1 MSGTKPAPKPRTGPE
16 SDSKA
21 ALRERY
27 EAVIGLEVH
36 AQLKT
41 ESKIFCSCST
51 RFGAAPNT
59 QVCPVCLGLP
69 GVLPV
74 LNERAVAFAVMTGL
88 AVGGRI
94 ATRSVFARK
103 NYFYPDLPKGYQIT
117 QYDRPLCEGG
127 VIEIHVG
134 DLRKRIGLV
143 RIHLEEDAGKSLH
156 PEGKEGIVTTR
167 VDLNRAGVPL
177 IEIVSEPDLRSGGE
191 AHAYLTKL
199 KQILIYLDV
208 CDGNMEEG
216 SLRCDANVSVRPRGA
231 TAFGTKTEIKN
242 LNSFRYV
249 EKAIHYEIDRQIGL
263 IESGGRVVQETL
275 LWDAARNAAET
286 MRSKEEAHDYRYF
299 PEPDLL
305 PLDLAPAWIDRIRGD
320 LPALPDAIRER
331 LTRQHGI
338 PEYDAE
344 VLTETRGLA
353 AYYEEVARRSSQPKL
368 ASNWIMTEV
377 NAVRNKSGQP
387 IEEFP
392 IRADRLGDLVAMI
405 GAGRISGKIAKTL
418 FEQMLTDPGTP
429 EALVEKHGL
438 LPIEDEAAL
447 RALAR
452 EIVVANPGPAA
463 EVRAGKERT
472 FAFLVGQAM
481 KQSRGRAHPEK
492 LQAALRS
499 VLAEGR

>member
-1 MSGTKPAPKPRTGPE
+1 VSEVRPPVAEADP
-16 SDSKA
+16 KA
-21 ALRERY
+21 AARAKY
-27 EAVIGLEVH
+27 EPVIGLEVH

-41 ESKIFCSCST
+41 ASKIFCSCST
-51 RFGAAPNT
+51 EFGARANT

-74 LNERAVAFAVMTGL
+74 LNERAVLFAVMTGL
-88 AVGGRI
+88 AVGSTINR
-94 ATRSVFARK
+94 RSVFARK
-103 NYFYPDLPKGYQIT
+103 NYFYPDLPKGYQIS

-127 VIEIHVG
+127 AVEVLAEG
-134 DLRKRIGLV
+134 VRKRIGLV

-156 PEGKEGIVTTR
+156 PEGKEGVSTTR

-177 IEIVSEPDLRSGGE
+177 IEIVSEPDLRSGAE
-191 AHAYLTKL
+191 AYHYLTKL
-199 KQILIYLDV
+199 KQILVYLDV

-231 TAFGTKTEIKN
+231 KEFGTKTEIKN

-249 EKAIHYEIDRQIGL
+249 EKAIAFEIDRQVA
-263 IESGGRVVQETL
+263 RVEAGERIVQETL
-275 LWDAARNAAET
+275 LWDSARNVAET

-305 PLDLAPAWIDRIRGD
+305 PLDLTPAWIDGVRAT
-320 LPALPDAIRER
+320 LPELPDALRER
-331 LTRQHGI
+331 LVREQGI

-344 VLTETRGLA
+344 VLTETRALA
-353 AYYEEVARRSSQPKL
+353 TYYEEVATRSGQPKL

-377 NAVRNKSGQP
+377 NAVRNKTGQP
-387 IEEFP
+387 IESFP
-392 IRADRLGDLVAMI
+392 IDAGRLGDLVGMI
-405 GAGRISGKIAKTL
+405 AAEKISGKIAKTV
-418 FEQMLTDPGTP
+418 FERMLSEADGP
-429 EALVEKHGL
+429 EAIVQKHGL
-438 LPIEDEAAL
+438 LPIDDEAAL

-452 EIVVANPGPAA
+452 EVLAANPGPAA
-463 EVRAGKERT
+463 EFRGGKEKT

-492 LQAALRS
+492 LQAALRA
-499 VLAEGR
+499 VLSEEA

>member
-1 MSGTKPAPKPRTGPE
+1 MSAAKGAA
-16 SDSKA
+16 SDQGVA
-21 ALRERY
+21 ALARY

-41 ESKIFCSCST
+41 RSKIFCGCST
-51 RFGAAPNT
+51 RFGAPPNT

-74 LNERAVAFAVMTGL
+74 LNERAVRFAVMTGL
-88 AVGGRI
+88 AVGARI
-94 ATRSVFARK
+94 NHRSVFARK
-103 NYFYPDLPKGYQIT
+103 NYFYPDLPKGYQIS

-127 VIEIHVG
+127 EVEIHHEEAH
-134 DLRKRIGLV
+134 KRIGLV

-156 PEGKEGIVTTR
+156 PEGKEGVETTR

-177 IEIVSEPDLRSGGE
+177 IEIVSEPDIRSGAE
-191 AHAYLTKL
+191 AYLYLTKL
-199 KQILIYLDV
+199 KQVLMYLDV

-216 SLRCDANVSVRPRGA
+216 SLRCDANVSVRLKDA
-231 TAFGTKTEIKN
+231 KEFGTKTEIKN

-249 EKAIHYEIDRQIGL
+249 EKAIQFEIARQIGVV
-263 IESGGRVVQETL
+263 ESGGRVTQETL
-275 LWDAARNAAET
+275 LWDSARGVAET

-305 PLDLAPAWIDRIRGD
+305 PLDLEPAWIESVRAE
-320 LPALPDAIRER
+320 LPELPDTLRER
-331 LTRQHGI
+331 LVAAHGI

-344 VLTETRGLA
+344 VLTETRSLA
-353 AYYEEVARRSSQPKL
+353 AYYEEAAAASGQPKL

-377 NAVRNKSGQP
+377 NAIRNKTGQP
-387 IEEFP
+387 IETFP
-392 IRADRLGDLVAMI
+392 IRADRLGAMI
-405 GAGRISGKIAKTL
+405 GMIASGAISGKIAKQL
-418 FEQMLTDPGTP
+418 FELMLSDAAAP
-429 EALVEKHGL
+429 ADLVRRHGL
-438 LPIEDEAAL
+438 APIESEEEL
-447 RALAR
+447 LALAR
-452 EIVVANPGPAA
+452 EVIAANPGPAA
-463 EVRAGKERT
+463 EFRAGKEKT

-499 VLAEGR
+499 ALGGED

>member
-1 MSGTKPAPKPRTGPE
+1 MTKPTVVPDERR
-16 SDSKA
+16 A
-21 ALRERY
+21 AY
-27 EAVIGLEVH
+27 EPVIGLEVH

-41 ESKIFCSCST
+41 QSKIFCGCST
-51 RFGAAPNT
+51 EFGAAANS

-88 AVGGRI
+88 AVG
-94 ATRSVFARK
+94 ATIHPRSIFARK
-103 NYFYPDLPKGYQIT
+103 NYFYPDLPKGYQIS

-127 VIEIHVG
+127 GVEIQAAEG
-134 DLRKRIGLV
+134 RKRIGLV

-156 PEGKEGIVTTR
+156 PEAKAGVTTTR

-177 IEIVSEPDLRSGGE
+177 IEIVSEPDIRSGVE
-191 AHAYLTKL
+191 AYHYLTKL
-199 KQILIYLDV
+199 KQILVYLDV

-216 SLRCDANVSVRPRGA
+216 SLRCDANVSVRPRGQA
-231 TAFGTKTEIKN
+231 AFGTKTEIKN

-249 EKAIHYEIDRQIGL
+249 EKAIAYEIDRQVAL

-275 LWDAARNAAET
+275 LWDSARGVAET

-305 PLDLAPAWIDRIRGD
+305 PIDLDAAWVEGIRAT
-320 LPALPDAIRER
+320 LPELPDALRER
-331 LTRQHGI
+331 LVREQGI

-344 VLTETRGLA
+344 VLTETRALA
-353 AYYEEVARRSSQPKL
+353 AYYEETAARSGQPKL

-377 NAVRNKSGQP
+377 NAVRNKRGDR
-387 IEEFP
+387 IESFP
-392 IRADRLGDLVAMI
+392 IRPDRLGDLIAMI
-405 GAGRISGKIAKTL
+405 ANGRVSGKIAKQL
-418 FEQMLTDPGTP
+418 FELMLSDAAGP
-429 EALVEKHGL
+429 EELVGKHGL
-438 LPIEDEAAL
+438 LPIEDDAAL

-452 EIVVANPGPAA
+452 EILAANPGPTA
-463 EVRAGKERT
+463 EFRAGKEKT

-492 LQAALRS
+492 LQAALRA
-499 VLAEGR
+499 VLGEEPA

>member
-1 MSGTKPAPKPRTGPE
+1 MTKPVAAPDE
-16 SDSKA
+16 
-21 ALRERY
+21 LRVKY
-27 EAVIGLEVH
+27 EPVIGLEVH

-41 ESKIFCSCST
+41 KSKIFCACST
-51 RFGAAPNT
+51 KFGAAPNS

-74 LNERAVAFAVMTGL
+74 LNERAAAFAVMAGL
-88 AVGGRI
+88 AVG
-94 ATRSVFARK
+94 ATIHPRSIFARK
-103 NYFYPDLPKGYQIT
+103 NYFYPDLPKGYQIS

-127 VIEIHVG
+127 SVEIRVG
-134 DLRKRIGLV
+134 DVRKRIGLV

-156 PEGKEGIVTTR
+156 PEGREGVTSTR

-177 IEIVSEPDLRSGGE
+177 IEIVSEPEIRSGAE
-191 AHAYLTKL
+191 AYHYLTKL
-199 KQILIYLDV
+199 KQILVYLDV

-216 SLRCDANVSVRPRGA
+216 SLRCDANVSVRPRGQA
-231 TAFGTKTEIKN
+231 AFGTKTEIKN

-249 EKAIHYEIDRQIGL
+249 EKAIAYEIDRQIAL
-263 IESGGRVVQETL
+263 LESGGRVVQETL
-275 LWDAARNAAET
+275 LWDSARGVAET

-305 PLDLAPAWIDRIRGD
+305 PVDLDDAWVEGIRAM
-320 LPALPDAIRER
+320 LPELPDALRER
-331 LTRQHGI
+331 LVREQGI

-344 VLTETRGLA
+344 VLTETRALA
-353 AYYEEVARRSSQPKL
+353 TYYEETAVRSRQPKL

-377 NAVRNKSGQP
+377 NAVRNKTGDS
-387 IEEFP
+387 IESFP
-392 IRADRLGDLVAMI
+392 VRPDRLGDLVGMVAS
-405 GAGRISGKIAKTL
+405 GRISGKIAKQL
-418 FEQMLTDPGTP
+418 FELMLGDPAGP

-447 RALAR
+447 RALVRDVLA
-452 EIVVANPGPAA
+452 ANAGPAA
-463 EVRAGKERT
+463 EFRAGKEKT

-499 VLAEGR
+499 ALMEDPA

>member
-1 MSGTKPAPKPRTGPE
+1 VSATSPAAVSEAR
-16 SDSKA
+16 A
-21 ALRERY
+21 RY
-27 EAVIGLEVH
+27 EPVIGLEVH

-41 ESKIFCSCST
+41 RSKIFCGCST

-74 LNERAVAFAVMTGL
+74 LNERAVEYAVMVGL
-88 AVGGRI
+88 AVGARV

-103 NYFYPDLPKGYQIT
+103 NYFYPDLPKGYQIS

-127 VIEIHVG
+127 SIDIRSGEG
-134 DLRKRIGLV
+134 WKRIGLV

-156 PEGKEGIVTTR
+156 PEGREGVDTTR

-177 IEIVSEPDLRSGGE
+177 IEIVSQPDIRSGEE
-191 AHAYLTKL
+191 ATDYMARLRQL
-199 KQILIYLDV
+199 LIYLDV

-216 SLRCDANVSVRPRGA
+216 SLRCDANVSVRPVGS

-249 EKAIHYEIDRQIGL
+249 DRAIAYEIERQIAL

-275 LWDAARNAAET
+275 LWNVERGAAEA

-305 PLDLAPAWIDRIRGD
+305 PLDLEPAWIESVRARMPE
-320 LPALPDAIRER
+320 LPHALWER
-331 LTRQHGI
+331 LVREHGI
-338 PEYDAE
+338 PEYDAD
-344 VLTETRGLA
+344 VLTETRALA
-353 AYYEEVARRSSQPKL
+353 SYYEETVRRSGQAKL

-377 NAVRNKSGQP
+377 NAVRNKMGLS

-392 IRADRLGDLVAMI
+392 IHPDRLGALVRMI
-405 GAGRISGKIAKTL
+405 GEGAISGKIGKQV
-418 FEQMLTDPGTP
+418 FELMVKDPAP
-429 EALVEKHGL
+429 PDELVKRHGL
-438 LPIEDEAAL
+438 LPIDDDASL
-447 RALAR
+447 LALAR
-452 EIVVANPGPAA
+452 EVIAANPGPAG
-463 EVRAGKERT
+463 EFRAGKEKT
-472 FAFLVGQAM
+472 FGFLVGQAM
-481 KQSRGRAHPEK
+481 KRSGGRAHPEK
-492 LQAALRS
+492 IQAALRAA
-499 VLAEGR
+499 LAEG